1 MASGGLSRWLNR
13 AARLSKRVE
22 DYLLVLLLS
31 AMILIGGWQIFMRNV
46 VGISLSW
53 ADESQRLLLLWLTLL
68 GAVAASRDRKQLRI
82 DLASRYL
89 RGMPRH
95 ALEAISDL
103 LTAAV
108 SGVIGWYSLVFV
120 RESYAYGDVLVS
132 VLPAW
137 AIQSILPI
145 AFFLIAWRHVL
156 DGLLALTGR
165 PRARVTG
172 P

>member
-1 MASGGLSRWLNR
+1 MTSTGISDWLKRVARW
-13 AARLSKRVE
+13 SKRVE
-22 DYLLVLLLS
+22 DSLLVLLLT

-46 VGISLSW
+46 IGVSLSW

-89 RGMPRH
+89 RGLPRH

-103 LTAAV
+103 LTAVV
-108 SGVIGWYSLVFV
+108 SGIIGWYSLLFV
-120 RESYAYGDVLVS
+120 RESYAYGDLLAG

-137 AIQSILPI
+137 MIQSVLPL
-145 AFFLIAWRHVL
+145 AFFLMAWRHLIDGVL
-156 DGLLALTGR
+156 AIMGR
-165 PRARVTG
+165 TRVRVTG

>member
-1 MASGGLSRWLNR
+1 MTSTGISDWLKRVARW
-13 AARLSKRVE
+13 SKRVE
-22 DYLLVLLLS
+22 DSLLVLLLT

-46 VGISLSW
+46 VGVSLSW

-89 RGMPRH
+89 RGLPRH

-103 LTAAV
+103 LTAVV
-108 SGVIGWYSLVFV
+108 SGIIGWYSLLFV
-120 RESYAYGDVLVS
+120 RESYAYGDLLAG

-137 AIQSILPI
+137 MIQSVLPL
-145 AFFLIAWRHVL
+145 AFFLMAWRHLL
-156 DGLLALTGR
+156 DGALALMGR
-165 PRARVTG
+165 TRVRVTG

>member
-1 MASGGLSRWLNR
+1 MASGGLSRWLKQ

-22 DYLLVLLLS
+22 DSLLVLLLT

-46 VGISLSW
+46 VGTSLSW

-89 RGMPRH
+89 RGLPRH

-103 LTAAV
+103 LTCAV
-108 SGVIGWYSLVFV
+108 SGIIGWYSLTFV
-120 RESYAYGDVLVS
+120 RESYAYGDVLIGTM
-132 VLPAW
+132 PAW
-137 AIQSILPI
+137 LIQSILPI
-145 AFFLIAWRHVL
+145 AFFLIAWRHLL
-156 DGLLALTGR
+156 DGFLAIMGR

>member
-1 MASGGLSRWLNR
+1 MTSTGISDWLKRVARW
-13 AARLSKRVE
+13 SKRVE
-22 DYLLVLLLS
+22 DSLLVLLLT

-46 VGISLSW
+46 VGVSLSW

-89 RGMPRH
+89 RGLPRH

-103 LTAAV
+103 LTAVV
-108 SGVIGWYSLVFV
+108 SGIIGWYSLLFV
-120 RESYAYGDVLVS
+120 RESYAYGDLLAG

-137 AIQSILPI
+137 MIQSVLPL
-145 AFFLIAWRHVL
+145 AFFLMAWRHLL
-156 DGLLALTGR
+156 DGVLAIMGR
-165 PRARVTG
+165 TRVRVTG